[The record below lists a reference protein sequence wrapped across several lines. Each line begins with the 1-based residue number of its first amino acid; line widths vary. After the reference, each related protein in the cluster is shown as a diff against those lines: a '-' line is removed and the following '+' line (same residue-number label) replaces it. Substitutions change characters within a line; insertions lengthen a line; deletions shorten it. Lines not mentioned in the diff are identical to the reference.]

1 MQYKCPQN
9 VLIQMI
15 DCELLNLGHSVFF
28 YSGHTIMA
36 SQSEIHNIEDSQW
49 KHSSNSLKLLNLSN
63 FSFKQNSWNAL
74 SFFLVM
80 NRSHQIT
87 KHNRDEVQLDGSLD
101 TTTLTPENLL
111 ASQPVAQPHGDL
123 GAFAMPR
130 LDLSPP
136 TDNSDPNRNTGYQAN
151 RRHSG
156 TGNSYQEMEG
166 NISRGRH
173 R

>member
-1 MQYKCPQN
+1 MKAIGVK
-9 VLIQMI
+9 VL
-15 DCELLNLGHSVFF
+15 
-28 YSGHTIMA
+28 Y
-36 SQSEIHNIEDSQW
+36 
-49 KHSSNSLKLLNLSN
+49 
-63 FSFKQNSWNAL
+63 AL
-74 SFFLVM
+74 ILF
-80 NRSHQIT
+80 RAHQIT

-123 GAFAMPR
+123 GPAFAMPR

-136 TDNSDPNRNTGYQAN
+136 ADNRDPNRNNAYQSN

-156 TGNSYQEMEG
+156 TGSSYQEMEG

>member
-1 MQYKCPQN
+1 MRN
-9 VLIQMI
+9 IILRT
-15 DCELLNLGHSVFF
+15 L
-28 YSGHTIMA
+28 
-36 SQSEIHNIEDSQW
+36 SEPLACN
-49 KHSSNSLKLLNLSN
+49 KNFSNCLKLLNLSN
-63 FSFKQNSWNAL
+63 FSFKQNSCNTL
-74 SFFLVM
+74 FLVL

-111 ASQPVAQPHGDL
+111 ASQPAAQPHGDL

-136 TDNSDPNRNTGYQAN
+136 TDNRDLNRNTGYQAN